1 MPVRLEFIV
10 TGILPSVQSRLA
22 GIAAR
27 KRASSR
33 CISIFQTDFGI
44 VPTASLDVVNGLDDV

>member
-27 KRASSR
+27 NRASSR

-44 VPTASLDVVNGLDDV
+44 VPTASLDVINGLD